1 MCTHIRIPNVVIT
14 QSMVNLSRNAHVCV
28 YSTYIWCVYYCFNLW
43 HRPLPWI
50 KLFFFFS
57 MEIRVCWIVSNHSSY
72 ENFPPNY
79 IRTFHFAI
87 CQPLWM
93 IWYINIPN
101 DILMTILYTI
111 WSQCIHVCNM
121 FLFTHCWLVRVSVC
135 WCTVHITVFD
145 SCLMVYACRCECVR
159 CVRMWWIRYKWG
171 YQNVVTRYVS

>member
-28 YSTYIWCVYYCFNLW
+28 YSSYIWCVYYCFNLW

-93 IWYINIPN
+93 IWYVNIPN
-101 DILMTILYTI
+101 DILMTI

-121 FLFTHCWLVRVSVC
+121 FLFTHCWLVRCACFCVWVY
-135 WCTVHITVFD
+135 CTHNRVW
-145 SCLMVYACRCECVR
+145 LMPHGICMS
-159 CVRMWWIRYKWG
+159 MWMCTMCTY
-171 YQNVVTRYVS
+171 VVDKV